1 MAVPPLCAA
10 QGPAYEGKSLSMS
23 GFHLCTKNETRNVSV
38 LVVSNVARKEEKPC
52 GGWLMWMTCT
62 VTLYEMVHQTE
73 YREVEHQV
81 TRCCDGYEKVGR
93 YCAPTVKR
101 SDVLGAKPG
110 SCPRAD
116 GFIPTSEDSGR
127 DCERDLHCPDWQKC
141 CPASNGSVCTD
152 PHSVANAGR
161 YRFNVTVTV
170 RTDYQLLL
178 IKNGS
183 FLNHTRILQAM
194 VPGVLQ
200 ADPLVYYLAS
210 WPVHPHRT
218 ATSLLI
224 DSSSALSLH
233 HVRSRL
239 LLLLKH
245 VQEVTSVSVDD
256 VNECA
261 HASLRHCSPHAE
273 CVNTVG
279 SYQCTCSRGYLDA
292 DPVNT
297 GVNCTAPAITS
308 VQVANITGTSF
319 CVYWSTE
326 SENVQAFRI
335 TVHTGSEAVAAWDT
349 NNTLVKVEE
358 LKPAVLYN
366 VSVELSI
373 HGNQVHTVHIVVKTE
388 AQTVDAT
395 TRLTN
400 IQFTDDLMNSSSEAF
415 RNLSDSI
422 KEEIYR
428 AHELEAL
435 VNSGQLRIEIKNF
448 SPGSVVVNFTIV
460 LIPSDSQDIANT
472 SKVVINSLTNSS
484 KYAVDEDSTSVTDFD
499 ECASGD
505 HDCSQKADCINSW
518 ASYTCV
524 CQDGFTDINTQR
536 PGRACQGTRLHK
548 PASEV
553 IFKAFHYLT
562 QTVAHTA
569 ALRMTTTSLPT
580 LSASSMSNTVF
591 PPSTTTRASAPATA
605 AGATTLTFST
615 VTTNAPTFT
624 VPLSLSDAPT
634 SVSTALMRS
643 TTPTFSASPL
653 STVSSSTALT
663 SDSTAS
669 RSEHTS
675 PTTAPREQSSATTFQ
690 FVSPTSTSA
699 APMSTPPTSPSTADP
714 LPQSTTSMST
724 PTSPVPASTA
734 SSSSAAPATLTTAP
748 VTPST
753 APFTMTTSPTPT
765 TTMSTSMVPMTQ
777 YGTATT
783 LPTASSSPATGIIS
797 SSTATSTSAPTSVF
811 TTPSSTRMNPSGAQ
825 FIQSTTTET
834 PTTAPTLRST
844 APTAATIASP
854 TPSTAPSNPS
864 TAPSTPSTAPST
876 PSTAPSTPSTA
887 PSTPSTAP
895 TAATIASPTPSTAPS
910 NPSTAPS
917 TPSTAPSTPSTA
929 PSTPSTAPST
939 PSTAPSTPSTAP
951 STPSTAPT
959 VSTTAPTT
967 LSTSHLIQT
976 ATTLTTSPETIIPST
991 TPKLPSHVPTTTTA
1005 ATQTSTFTTPISL
1018 PLTSTALT
1026 TPPSLPTAMSQTS
1039 IAPKSNTTKCQ
1050 ESLLESISVQC
1061 RVAAI
1066 TVTIARDVLQQC
1078 RIMESSLYLGLEDCG
1093 VNGSNAT
1100 HVQLTVAWNE
1110 CATSLLHNDSA
1121 YTVTVMLLNQMKP
1134 YVSPTGTVEATRMR
1148 LQVPIMCTYMRSML
1162 MSADFSSVGY
1172 DMIKDVISSSG
1183 SFHVTVQLLNG
1194 TVPLPHN
1201 YTLTS
1206 DDVVV
1211 VEVSMNTSVEQ
1222 IKVVIHSCWAT
1233 TSPNPAD
1240 AIRYTF
1246 LDNRCSLN
1254 SYTKVLM
1261 NGNSSTSS
1269 VSVQI
1274 FSFVN
1279 AKMIY
1284 LHCQVQ
1290 ICVQMGSDTC
1300 VPDCVQRTAR
1310 LSNTI
1315 GTAFGSSGPL
1325 LNAGEDSAVD
1335 ESDTVYVVGI
1345 ACLGVILTLA
1355 FVIGSVC
1362 LFYCQ
1367 RNRIGHYN
1375 FNVKPKEEK
1384 FSYLVFN
1391 T

>member
-1 MAVPPLCAA
+1 MAWVLYIFAAMAVPPLCAA

-38 LVVSNVARKEEKPC
+38 LVVHNVARKEEKPC

-62 VTLYEMVHQTE
+62 VTLYQMVHQIE

-81 TRCCDGYEKVGR
+81 TRCCDGYERVGR
-93 YCAPTVKR
+93 YCAPSVKR
-101 SDVLGAKPG
+101 SDALAAKPG

-127 DCERDLHCPDWQKC
+127 DCEWDIHCPDWQKC

-161 YRFNVTVTV
+161 YRFNATVTV
-170 RTDYQLLL
+170 RTDYQQLL

-183 FLNHTRILQAM
+183 LLNHTRILQAM

-245 VQEVTSVSVDD
+245 IQEVTSVSVDD

-279 SYQCTCSRGYLDA
+279 SYQCTCTQGYLDA

-326 SENVQAFRI
+326 SEDVQAFRI
-335 TVHTGSEAVAAWDT
+335 TVHAGSEAVAAWDT

-373 HGNQVHTVHIVVKTE
+373 HGNQVHTVHVVVKTE

-536 PGRACQGTRLHK
+536 PGRACQ
-548 PASEV
+548 
-553 IFKAFHYLT
+553 
-562 QTVAHTA
+562 A
-569 ALRMTTTSLPT
+569 ALRTTLPT
-580 LSASSMSNTVF
+580 LSASSMANTVSH
-591 PPSTTTRASAPATA
+591 PSTTTRASAPATA

-624 VPLSLSDAPT
+624 VPFSLSDAPT
-634 SVSTALMRS
+634 SVSTALLRS

-653 STVSSSTALT
+653 ATVSSSTALT
-663 SDSTAS
+663 SHSTTS
-669 RSEHTS
+669 RSEDTS
-675 PTTAPREQSSATTFQ
+675 PTTAPPEQSSATTFQ
-690 FVSPTSTSA
+690 FVSHTSTSA
-699 APMSTPPTSPSTADP
+699 APMSTPVHL
-714 LPQSTTSMST
+714 LPQSTTSVST
-724 PTSPVPASTA
+724 PTTPVPTSTA
-734 SSSSAAPATLTTAP
+734 ASSSAAPATLTTAS

-765 TTMSTSMVPMTQ
+765 TTMSTSMVPTTQ

-825 FIQSTTTET
+825 FIQSTTTGT

-844 APTAATIASP
+844 APTAAAIASP
-854 TPSTAPSNPS
+854 TPSTAPSTPS
-864 TAPSTPSTAPST
+864 TAPTAATIASPTPSTAPST

-910 NPSTAPS
+910 
-917 TPSTAPSTPSTA
+917 TPSTAPTA
-929 PSTPSTAPST
+929 PTVASPT

-959 VSTTAPTT
+959 AATIASPTPSTAPSSPSTAPTVSTTAPTT
-967 LSTSHLIQT
+967 LSTSHFIQT
-976 ATTLTTSPETIIPST
+976 TTTLTTSPETITPST
-991 TPKLPSHVPTTTTA
+991 TPKLSSPTPTPSTA

-1026 TPPSLPTAMSQTS
+1026 APPSLPTTMSQLTS
-1039 IAPKSNTTKCQ
+1039 EAPKSNTTKCQ

-1093 VNGSNAT
+1093 VNSSNAT

-1121 YTVTVMLLNQMKP
+1121 YTVTVTLLNKMKP
-1134 YVSPTGTVEATRMR
+1134 YVSPTGTVEAIRMR

-1335 ESDTVYVVGI
+1335 ESDTLYVVGI